1 MNPLSRRL
9 GRIALLAVGLA
20 SMAPALA
27 QTQRKLDQ
35 EHLAGHWILLNTA
48 ISADVPNSGR
58 NMDKPGCVAVSYSIG
73 SDGLPRNITV
83 RKVMPPSDLGPVAAS
98 AVGSFRYGPSL
109 SNRNGDPVDTYYI
122 VPFNLPADPAARK
135 QLVDACKLP
144 GYGD

>member
-9 GRIALLAVGLA
+9 GRFALLAVCLA

-58 NMDKPGCVAVSYSIG
+58 NMEKPGCVAVSYTIG

-83 RKVMPPSDLGPVAAS
+83 RKVMPASDLGPVAAS

-109 SNRNGDPVDTYYI
+109 TNRSGEPVDTYYI
-122 VPFNLPADPAARK
+122 VPFNMPVDPAARK
-135 QLVDACKLP
+135 PLVDACRLP